1 MTALFRTAVRR
12 PLAAVLIWVVA
23 MIGLGIGAF
32 VGGGSYDDSF
42 TLPDTESSTAQ
53 EILAKDF
60 GGAASS
66 AVIQVVYRNE
76 PRVDDAVQTLLGDA
90 ADVAGVATVES
101 AAGVPEEQ
109 AQQQGLLSRDGSI
122 GTARIVFDGEMQDVP
137 VASVREIIG
146 LAEQARSDIPDADL
160 GLSGQVLQA
169 AQTEPPATGE
179 IVGLTVAAI
188 VLLIA
193 FGSVVAAGLPILTA
207 ALGLGAG
214 LASVTIL
221 ANVFTIATFGPTLAT
236 MIGLGV
242 GIDYGLFVMNRFRRA
257 RLDGASARDAAIE
270 AVSTAGRAV
279 LFAASTVIIAL
290 LGLFVLGIGF
300 MNGLAIA
307 SAVTVAFVML
317 SATLLLPAALSLLGK
332 RSLAGKVPGA
342 DKRAANEGRLFR
354 RWADLLQKRPG
365 VIAAI
370 AAVVLLALA
379 SPVLDLRSGF
389 PDASGDAEG
398 SLTRVAYEL
407 NAEGFGAGANGPFL
421 VAVELG
427 GSGEQALA
435 PAQALSDRL
444 NGTEGVAFA
453 SPPNP
458 SQAGDTALIQV
469 QPTTGPQDPATGD
482 TLDRIRDD
490 VVPAALQG
498 SDAQAYVG
506 GSTAIS
512 ADFTTVLVDAL
523 PLFLAVV
530 VGLGFL
536 MLVVLFRSI
545 LVPLMGAV
553 FSLLSLAVS
562 LGITTLVFQD
572 GFANGLLGVT
582 GTGPILPFIPIM
594 VFAILFGLA
603 MDYQVFLVSRM
614 QEEWLLT
621 GDADRSVR
629 AGLVG
634 SGRVVVAA
642 ALILASVFLAF
653 VTSDDRI
660 IKTFGLSL
668 GLGVLVDAFVVRL
681 VIVPAVMTKLGTATW
696 WLPGWLGR
704 VLPTLDI
711 EGTGTDGS
719 SADGSKAAGRHAGEP
734 PEAEEALPA
743 TAGRHRA

>member
-1 MTALFRTAVRR
+1 MTSVFRHAVRR
-12 PLAAVLIWVVA
+12 PLVAILVWVVA
-23 MIGLGIGAF
+23 LVALGIGAL

-53 EILAKDF
+53 NILAEDF
-60 GGAASS
+60 GGATSQ
-66 AVIQVVYRNE
+66 AVVQVVYRNE
-76 PRVDDAVQTLLGDA
+76 APVREAVSTLLSEA
-90 ADVAGVATVES
+90 SDVDGVAQVVS
-101 AAGVPEEQ
+101 PIDLPARQAA
-109 AQQQGLLSRDGSI
+109 QQGLVSEDGSI
-122 GTARIVFDGEMQDVP
+122 AQGRIVFDGEMQDVD
-137 VASVREIIG
+137 VASVREIVD
-146 LAEQARSDIPDADL
+146 LAEQARADIPTGDL
-160 GLSGQVLQA
+160 GLAGQILQA
-169 AQTEPPATGE
+169 ATTEPPATGE

-207 ALGLGAG
+207 ALGLAGGLGA
-214 LASVTIL
+214 VTIL

-242 GIDYGLFVMNRFRRA
+242 GIDYGLFVVNRYRRA
-257 RLDGASARDAAIE
+257 RHDGAEPRDAVLE

-279 LFAASTVIIAL
+279 LFAAFTVIIAL

-307 SAVTVAFVML
+307 AAVTVAFVML

-342 DKRAANEGRLFR
+342 DKRSAREGRLFS
-354 RWADLLQKRPG
+354 RWADVLQKRPG
-365 VIAAI
+365 VIATLAT
-370 AAVVLLALA
+370 VVLLAIA

-407 NAEGFGAGANGPFL
+407 TAEGFGDGANGPFL

-427 GSGEQALA
+427 GTGEQALA
-435 PAQALSDRL
+435 PAAQLVERL

-453 SPPNP
+453 SPPQP
-458 SQAGDTALIQV
+458 SEAGDTALIQV

-490 VVPAALQG
+490 VVPAVLDG
-498 SDAQAYVG
+498 TDAQAYVG

-523 PLFLAVV
+523 PLFLSVV

-536 MLVVLFRSI
+536 MLVLLFRSV
-545 LVPLMGAV
+545 LVPALGAV
-553 FSLLSLAVS
+553 SSLLSLAVS
-562 LGITTLVFQD
+562 LGVTTLVFQD

-582 GTGPILPFIPIM
+582 GTGPILPFVPIM

-614 QEEWLLT
+614 QEEWQLT
-621 GDADRSVR
+621 GEPTRAVR

-653 VTSDDRI
+653 VSADDRI
-660 IKTFGLSL
+660 IKTFGLAL

-681 VIVPAVMTKLGTATW
+681 IIVPAVMTKLGRATW
-696 WLPGWLGR
+696 WLPSWLGR
-704 VLPTLDI
+704 VLPTVDV
-711 EGTGTDGS
+711 EGE
-719 SADGSKAAGRHAGEP
+719 SAADPRGRHAAPRPEDEP
-734 PEAEEALPA
+734 EPVAAG
-743 TAGRHRA
+743 GRHRA